1 MAFVLE
7 DVINEIEET
16 RSLEPLKKLKKENL
30 VKVAAH
36 YGITPAVG
44 ATKSHILNLIKD
56 HCVQHDIIDEVE
68 EKPIAET
75 AEIVR
80 LKLDFEREER
90 RLAREAEKALQD
102 AQFAEAQKAQ
112 EAAEAEAKRARE
124 AAEAEAQ
131 RAQDLRLAEL
141 KEARELRE
149 LELKAEREKRDLELK
164 AEQEKAL
171 LEAEKEAAAREH
183 ELKMASLGKQS
194 SSDKASAFD
203 PARNIR
209 LVPPFQEKEVDKYF
223 AHFEKVADSL
233 NWPKESWVLLLQSVL
248 VGKAQEIYGSLSVE
262 QSSNYEH
269 VKEAILK
276 AYELVPEAYRQKFR
290 NYLKYDS
297 KTHVEFAREKEN
309 LFNRWCHSKEIG
321 QDFKKLKQMVLL
333 EEFKDKV
340 RADIRSHSDE
350 QKVEEL
356 EKAAIMADDYAL
368 THKMSSKSGN
378 PQQKRYHGSGN
389 RENISRNMDDRKR
402 QGKSTENVG
411 LVSKV
416 EPLKPISCG
425 HCGKPGHIIT
435 NCWKLGG
442 ETPCEH
448 CGRFNH
454 KSEDCRIAKNKLQKE
469 VKPTGLTSLK
479 GLKVSPFNESE
490 NSKGVKVKPL
500 IDRNSFVEKN
510 KGIKV
515 NPLHNDKSCI
525 EDEISPNT
533 ESDYMENYKP
543 FISEGVV
550 SLVGD
555 ENSSQKV
562 KILRDTGA
570 TQSLML
576 DSVLPLTENS
586 FTGANVLISGVEMGV
601 LEVPLHE
608 VNIKSSLINGN
619 IVIGMRPSLPVEGI
633 SLILGNDLAGER
645 VMVDPRVVE
654 KPRDDENTERLAE
667 KFPGIFP
674 ASVVTRSMKAK
685 KEAIKEQG
693 KEEIGLSGTFLE
705 NIDVKFEER
714 NKEKADKA
722 LMRNESR
729 NVKEN
734 IPEKQESES
743 KSVISRQNL
752 IVEQSKDKELLDLFK
767 IALTPV
773 EAEKVSVGYLIKDN
787 ILMRKWSSHRVT
799 SGPLLLLR
807 EKWLDEDP
815 EKISVL
821 KYVAT
826 FKDRLFIAGQM
837 AKRNLQESKSKM
849 KVWYDRKA
857 KSRCFEPG
865 DRVLVLFP
873 VVGNPLQAKYS
884 GPYKVVKKIS
894 DTNYLVK
901 TPDRRKE
908 TQVCHINMLKAYHE
922 KPKPELV
929 TLNNRLGLESPTHS
943 KDCVGQVAEKEED
956 TESEVRLG
964 NDQQPIKLQNSQ
976 ILNDLGTKLSHLPS
990 VQRKEQYREVFP
1002 DVPSKTNLIE
1012 HDVDVGDSAPIKQH
1026 PYRVSPMK
1034 KELLDKEV
1042 QYMLKNDIIE
1052 ESQSNWSSPC
1062 ILVPKHDGGFRFC
1075 TDFRKVNDKTK
1086 SDSFPIP
1093 RIADCIDQIGN
1104 AKFVSTFDMLK
1115 GYWQV
1120 PLTQRAREISAFVTP
1135 SGLYQYKVMPFG
1147 MKNAPATFQR
1157 MVNKLV
1163 RDIDGCE
1170 GYIDD
1175 VVIFSDNWSDHIRQ
1189 IERFFQIMREA
1200 KLTINLMKSEFG
1212 KATVKYLGH
1221 IVGQVQVRPLDAK
1234 IQTIVKYPIP
1244 TSRKELARF
1253 LGMAG
1258 YYRNFCLNFS
1268 EIAAPLTNLLSKKV
1282 KFVWTDDCQM
1292 AFDKVK
1298 LLLQKSPVLKSPDY
1312 EKPFKLI
1319 IDSSDVGTGSM
1330 LVQEAS
1336 DGLDHPVSYFSKK
1349 FLKYQKNY
1357 SVVEKETL
1365 GLVLALEHFDVYLGS
1380 TPFKI
1385 KVYTDHNPLTFLKT
1399 MKNKNQRLV
1408 RWSLALQEY
1417 NLEIQHIPGSENVVA
1432 DALSRCIG

>member
-1 MAFVLE
+1 MAFVLQE
-7 DVINEIEET
+7 VINEIEET

-30 VKVAAH
+30 IKVAAH

-56 HCVQHDIIDEVE
+56 HCVENDIIDEVE

-90 RLAREAEKALQD
+90 RLAREAKKALQD
-102 AQFAEAQKAQ
+102 AQLAQ
-112 EAAEAEAKRARE
+112 AR
-124 AAEAEAQ
+124 
-131 RAQDLRLAEL
+131 DLRLAEL
-141 KEARELRE
+141 KETRELRE
-149 LELKAEREKRDLELK
+149 LELKAEAD
-164 AEQEKAL
+164 
-171 LEAEKEAAAREH
+171 KEAAAREH
-183 ELKMASLGKQS
+183 ELKMAGLGIHTPK
-194 SSDKASAFD
+194 DKSSAFD

-340 RADIRSHSDE
+340 RPDIRSHLDE

-425 HCGKPGHIIT
+425 HCGKPDHIIT

-442 ETPCEH
+442 KTPCEH

-500 IDRNSFVEKN
+500 IDRNNFVEKN

-586 FTGANVLISGVEMGV
+586 FTGANVLISGVEMGI

-633 SLILGNDLAGER
+633 SLILGNDLAGEK

-654 KPRDDENTERLAE
+654 KPRDDEKTERLAE

-705 NIDVKFEER
+705 NNDGKFEER

-773 EAEKVSVGYLIKDN
+773 EAEKVSVGYLIRDN
-787 ILMRKWSSHRVT
+787 IMMRKWSTHHVT
-799 SGPLLLLR
+799 IRPLLLFK

-815 EKISVL
+815 GKISVL

-826 FKDRLFIAGQM
+826 FKDRLFRAGQM
-837 AKRNLQESKSKM
+837 AKRNLQESQSKM

-929 TLNNRLGLESPTHS
+929 ILNNRLGLESLTHS

-976 ILNDLGTKLSHLPS
+976 ILNDLGTKLSHLPL
-990 VQRKEQYREVFP
+990 VQRKELAEVITQYREVFP

-1034 KELLDKEV
+1034 KGLLDKEV

-1120 PLTQRAREISAFVTP
+1120 PLTHRAREISAFVTP

-1189 IERFFQIMREA
+1189 IKRFFQIMREA

-1221 IVGQVQVRPLDAK
+1221 IVGQGQVRPLDAK
-1234 IQTIVKYPIP
+1234 IQTIAKFPIP

-1268 EIAAPLTNLLSKKV
+1268 DIAAPLTNLLSKKV
-1282 KFVWTDDCQM
+1282 KFVWTHDCQL

-1319 IDSSDVGTGSM
+1319 IDSSDVGTGSV

-1365 GLVLALEHFDVYLGS
+1365 GLVLALEHFDV
-1380 TPFKI
+1380 P
-1385 KVYTDHNPLTFLKT
+1385 
-1399 MKNKNQRLV
+1399 KNNEK
-1408 RWSLALQEY
+1408 
-1417 NLEIQHIPGSENVVA
+1417 
-1432 DALSRCIG
+1432 